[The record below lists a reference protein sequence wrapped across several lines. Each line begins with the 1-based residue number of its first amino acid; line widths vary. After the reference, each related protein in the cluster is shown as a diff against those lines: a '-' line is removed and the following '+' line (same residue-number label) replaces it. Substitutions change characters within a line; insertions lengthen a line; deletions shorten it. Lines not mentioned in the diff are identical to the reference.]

1 MLWGDL
7 SGVIMPKPKRQH
19 YEWVPR
25 LNLYRKRIKD
35 VDGKYIPIYA
45 KTEPEMDVKLEEARA
60 VISAGLAAKAD
71 PTVRSYAESWLPSV
85 TAEMGSKHKETFETA
100 LRLHILPVL
109 GDIHLRDVRQSDCQA
124 VMTRLAGKSSSLQG
138 KVLNVMRRLLED
150 AVDNEIIARNPC
162 AKVKAGG
169 GKTAKKRP
177 LTDEQS
183 AVLLDAV
190 KGTRAEPFCMI
201 GLYSGLRRE
210 EILGLRWEA
219 VYLDDPDPYLEVR
232 LAVTF
237 PTNSKAVVS
246 DALKSD
252 SAARII
258 PLAPEL
264 LAYLQS
270 IRQESGYIIGG
281 DKPLSYQ
288 QFSNL
293 WAIVERRQTGEG
305 WYWDKDKDGK
315 QVKVKFMREKGQKS
329 RSGDFCYTIDFHVTP
344 HILRHTCATNW
355 IRNGVD
361 PRTVQYLL
369 GHADPELT
377 LGVYSHVVEESPKA
391 LAAAIHKSADVKKD
405 E

>member
-1 MLWGDL
+1 
-7 SGVIMPKPKRQH
+7 MPKPKRQH

-45 KTEPEMDVKLEEARA
+45 KTEQEMDVKLEEARA

-85 TAEMGSKHKETFETA
+85 TAEMGSKHKETFKTA

-109 GDIHLRDVRQSDCQA
+109 GDLHLRDVHQSDCQA
-124 VMTRLAGKSSSLQG
+124 VMTRLAGKSSLQG

-150 AVDNEIIARNPC
+150 AVDNEIIAR
-162 AKVKAGG
+162 
-169 GKTAKKRP
+169 KRP
-177 LTDEQS
+177 LTDEEA

-190 KGTRAEPFCMI
+190 KDTRAEPFCMI
-201 GLYSGLRRE
+201 GLYAGLRRE

-237 PTNSKAVVS
+237 PTNSKPVVS
-246 DALKSD
+246 DTLKSD

-264 LAYLQS
+264 LAYLKG
-270 IRQESGYIIGG
+270 IRQESGYILGG

-293 WAIVERRQTGEG
+293 WAVVERRQTGEG

-329 RSGDFCYTIDFHVTP
+329 RSGDFCYTLDFHVTP

-391 LAAAIHKSADVKKD
+391 LAASIQKRTEVKQ
-405 E
+405 EESG